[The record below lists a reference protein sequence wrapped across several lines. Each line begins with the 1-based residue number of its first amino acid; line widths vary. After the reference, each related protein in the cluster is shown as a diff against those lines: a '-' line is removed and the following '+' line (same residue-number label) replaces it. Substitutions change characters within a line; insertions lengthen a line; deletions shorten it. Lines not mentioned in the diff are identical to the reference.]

1 MEEITKYAK
10 RIPALKSDY
19 AGKRGGFLTA
29 VRSVTT
35 IMIISS
41 KVGEESCLL
50 IYQYCRT
57 VDRDPLLYPDPALG
71 R

>member
-41 KVGEESCLL
+41 KAGEESCLL
-50 IYQYCRT
+50 MFRKT
-57 VDRDPLLYPDPALG
+57 AL
-71 R
+71 